1 MEGTSSNWLWYG
13 ISALVVGTGVY
24 IVYASSASEVISKA
38 QRPKVSKK
46 SVSNNKKKKFT
57 AKSSDSENDDDEV
70 DYMKGYKTTK
80 TGGKTSYFTRELPEN
95 TITVDNTPK
104 KIDAPSPVEK
114 GVNISNSSSKWNSL
128 GTYEERN
135 FTSKAHEIV
144 KTLLE
149 NSSFSTNEVRIV
161 IWNIRN
167 ITGDATTSF
176 VRNKK
181 KYIYDLSLSASWQME
196 INETT
201 TITGSVDISDISADQ
216 DYDYKI
222 LVDDK
227 SRTKGTNNDYIDK
240 YIKSNRIGLQQV
252 LNVKLNKLLDE
263 FSKLN
268 I

>member
-1 MEGTSSNWLWYG
+1 MESTTSNWVWYG
-13 ISALVVGTGVY
+13 LGTLVLGSVVY
-24 IVYASSASEVISKA
+24 VLYASSAGEDTTKR
-38 QRPKVSKK
+38 QRPKGSKK
-46 SVSNNKKKKFT
+46 SISSNKKKGV
-57 AKSSDSENDDDEV
+57 KSSDTEDNIDDDEGGQ
-70 DYMKGYKTTK
+70 YMKGYKTTR
-80 TGGKTSYFTRELPEN
+80 TGSKTSYFTRELPEN
-95 TITVDNTPK
+95 TIIVDNTPK
-104 KIDAPSPVEK
+104 KIDAPSPVDK
-114 GVNISNSSSKWNSL
+114 AVNTSSSSKWNSL

-144 KTLLE
+144 KSLLE

-181 KYIYDLSLSASWQME
+181 KYIYDLSLLASWQME

-201 TITGSVDISDISADQ
+201 KITGSVDISDISADQ
-216 DYDYKI
+216 DYEYKI
-222 LVDDK
+222 VLDDTSK
-227 SRTKGTNNDYIDK
+227 AKGNNNEYIEK
-240 YIKSNRIGLQQV
+240 YIKSSRIGLQQV

-263 FSKLN
+263 FSKSN